1 MTSCLLQLSDRH
13 CRRCD
18 EQASAT
24 PRHRQ
29 DPARDGGSAGA
40 DRCLL
45 ADQPRRSP
53 NLPRSRRAAPT
64 SVFLGPTSLPVSV
77 CMRACVRACVR
88 VCVHACLQLSGRPA
102 DKTSRLKIRD
112 EAKKYKKTTKGRKRI
127 KRNMAKEDNKT
138 KKDKKRNKASGVTRQ
153 VTASRT
159 SNGGQ
164 AM

>member
-53 NLPRSRRAAPT
+53 NLPRSRRAAPA
-64 SVFLGPTSLPVSV
+64 SVFLEPTSLPV
-77 CMRACVRACVR
+77 RACYTRVRACSFLAGWQTR
-88 VCVHACLQLSGRPA
+88 QAGQKYEMKQNKRETG
-102 DKTSRLKIRD
+102 
-112 EAKKYKKTTKGRKRI
+112 EKK
-127 KRNMAKEDNKT
+127 KT
-138 KKDKKRNKASGVTRQ
+138 KKGKTKKETRQ
-153 VTASRT
+153 EGKKSKGRTTRTARNSKKVEAR
-159 SNGGQ
+159 SDDK
-164 AM
+164 